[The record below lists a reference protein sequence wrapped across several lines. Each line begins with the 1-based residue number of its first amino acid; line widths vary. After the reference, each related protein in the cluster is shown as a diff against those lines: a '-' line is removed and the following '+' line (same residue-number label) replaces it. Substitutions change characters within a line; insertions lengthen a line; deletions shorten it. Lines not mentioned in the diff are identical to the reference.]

1 MLLQRTAPRTAPG
14 TAPDTASGT
23 APDTEPGKARRTA
36 PRTNP
41 WRRPAAALS
50 AAALGAALLAGC
62 GSGTADPAPGK
73 DGGAP
78 AAAAG
83 TFPVTVE
90 HAFGTTEVTKAPRR
104 VVSVGYTDDQAVLA
118 LGIKPVGMVDQ
129 YPNPPGTSPDVN
141 TQWPWVKDK
150 WGDTR
155 PEVVMNNGDTGPNY
169 EKIAALRPDLIIAV
183 YSEIDRA
190 AYDKL
195 SRIAPTVGRT
205 KAEKEPFSAPW
216 QDNAVHIAKALGQ
229 ERKGAALVKGI
240 QDRLDAARAAHPE
253 FAAQT
258 AVALSWYKDAA
269 APFTTT
275 DVRGRLVTGIGY
287 KGQTEIDRIADGKFF
302 TVLSP
307 ERMDLIDVD
316 RIFVINDKADQE
328 ALKKSE
334 LFANL
339 KAVRNGKV
347 SYLLDSEGPAV
358 GAAMSQGTLL
368 SLPYA
373 IDELVK
379 SAGQ

>member
-1 MLLQRTAPRTAPG
+1 MLLRHTV
-14 TAPDTASGT
+14 
-23 APDTEPGKARRTA
+23 
-36 PRTNP
+36 RTNS
-41 WRRPAAALS
+41 RRRLVAALS
-50 AAALGAALLAGC
+50 AAALGAGLLAGC
-62 GSGTADPAPGK
+62 GSGSTDQADK
-73 DGGAP
+73 KSDGTP
-78 AAAAG
+78 AAAG
-83 TFPVTVE
+83 TFPATVE
-90 HAFGTTEVTKAPRR
+90 HAFGTTKVAKAPQR

-129 YPNPPGTSPDVN
+129 YPNPPGTSPDIN

-183 YSEIDRA
+183 YSEIDQA

-195 SRIAPTVGRT
+195 SKIAPTVGRT

-216 QDNAVHIAKALGQ
+216 QDNALHISKALGQ
-229 ERKGAALVKGI
+229 EAKGAELIKGI
-240 QDRLDAARAAHPE
+240 QDKLDAAKKAHPA
-253 FAAQT
+253 FAGQK

-269 APFTTT
+269 APFTST

-287 KGQTEIDRIADGKFF
+287 TYQTEIDKIAGGKFY
-302 TVLSP
+302 TTLSP

-316 RIFVINDKADQE
+316 RIFVINDQADTD

-339 KAVRNGKV
+339 PAVKNGKV

-379 SAGQ
+379 SAG